1 MNAYMAEEIIAEEKK
16 IKCCEQMFL
25 SCIVQ
30 YFTGEIKQV
39 PSGIIQT
46 RDKTQIIKAYIY
58 LHNKWVS
65 DCVSTMYSSYFIILL

>member
-46 RDKTQIIKAYIY
+46 RDKTQIIKAKYTYIINGSVIACQQCIV
-58 LHNKWVS
+58 HTS
-65 DCVSTMYSSYFIILL
+65 